1 MQNSEIILVGGAG
14 KTGGRVASRLKDRG
28 IKSRVASRSSTRP
41 FDWENRATWPA
52 ALKGATSA
60 YVTFQPDLAVAW
72 AADAVGALAKTAVDY
87 GLRHIV
93 LLSGR
98 GEDGAERSEEMLKAA
113 GIDYTILRAS
123 WFCQNFSEGAF
134 KKPIA
139 AGELVLPAGEVKEPF
154 TDADDIADA
163 AVAALTDQRHL
174 GKTYELTGPSALT
187 FREAVSEIAKAS
199 GRAIRYRQVSME
211 DFKGGLSSADL
222 PTETIDLLEE
232 LFGKVLDGRNS
243 RVMNGVAEILGRPPK
258 DFSQYARETAMTGI
272 WET

>member
-14 KTGGRVASRLKDRG
+14 KTGGRVASRLNERG
-28 IKSRVASRSSTRP
+28 IRSRFASRSSTRP

-52 ALKGATSA
+52 ALEGATSA

-72 AADAVGALAKTAVDY
+72 AAVAIGALAKTAVDC

-98 GEDGAERSEEMLKAA
+98 GEDGAERSEEMLRAA
-113 GIDYTILRAS
+113 GIGYTILRAS

-134 KKPIA
+134 KGSIA
-139 AGELVLPAGEVKEPF
+139 AGELILPAGEVTEPF

-163 AVAALTDQRHL
+163 AVTALIDQRHL

-187 FREAVSEIAKAS
+187 FRDAVSEIATAT

-258 DFSQYARETAMTGI
+258 DFSQYARETAETGI
-272 WET
+272 WGT

>member
-14 KTGGRVASRLKDRG
+14 KTGGRVASRLKERG
-28 IKSRVASRSSTRP
+28 IRSRFASRSSTRP

-52 ALKGATSA
+52 ALEGATSA

-72 AADAVGALAKTAVDY
+72 AADAIGEFARTAVDC

-113 GIDYTILRAS
+113 GIGYTILRAS
-123 WFCQNFSEGAF
+123 WFCQNFSEGAI
-134 KKPIA
+134 KDSIA

-174 GKTYELTGPSALT
+174 GKTYELTGPGALT
-187 FREAVSEIAKAS
+187 FREAVSEIATAT
-199 GRAIRYRQVSME
+199 GRTIRYRQVSME
-211 DFKGGLSSADL
+211 DFKAGLTSADL
-222 PTETIDLLEE
+222 PAGTIDLLEE

-258 DFSQYARETAMTGI
+258 NFSQYARETAVTGI